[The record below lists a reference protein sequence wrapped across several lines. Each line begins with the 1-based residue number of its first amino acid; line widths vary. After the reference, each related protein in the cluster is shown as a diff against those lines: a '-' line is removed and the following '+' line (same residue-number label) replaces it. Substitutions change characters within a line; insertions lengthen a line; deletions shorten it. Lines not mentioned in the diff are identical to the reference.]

1 MRLKVRGF
9 PNLFLRDL
17 LTVSIFS
24 RTRTEMIYI
33 FIEGLYEIYYK
44 MHWDLLKNPPK
55 ISPGSCWTT
64 VQCVVVSYV

>member
-9 PNLFLRDL
+9 QNLFLWDL

-44 MHWDLLKNPPK
+44 MHRDLL
-55 ISPGSCWTT
+55 T
-64 VQCVVVSYV
+64 VSIFSGTRTEMIYIFYRRIV